1 MNDLV
6 QTKREELIEFIR
18 KQMEGPGGCN
28 DNFSLAYESWDPKE
42 EVLNT
47 TPGSIYSTSVLFPQK
62 KVNTGEV
69 VSQINDGGEA
79 YAAIPQGDNR
89 DDDYTPSERNEV
101 NGAIGNDVDDE
112 DIYSLN
118 RRFPNMVGISCCL
131 DHKVDLT
138 KDVVIAISG
147 RYYTKLKGSERTKV
161 QVIVKKDQEEFEK
174 FFKEN
179 EQLKNFFLYKEGKV
193 SAYDFSKQIN
203 DVRNLIKDINFKYAE
218 QISNSN
224 ANLKKLFNDIADRN
238 RFLLSYRDRL
248 FSHLT
253 RLNGEEYL
261 SEEEK
266 DSTIKMLKLI
276 EKYEC
281 FLSYLEDLVDMYDKN
296 SFGFWE
302 SHTFCKTVDLS
313 TLKSSGSRNKVIYNP
328 KNNPCLKDII
338 KKEIDSKRFLSLD
351 LWLQATFNS
360 KDKND
365 NDIYLKILLQNSSS
379 PFEED
384 KRHYFSIVTEDV
396 NKLCFFGVRIDV
408 TSDHIVPYHET
419 GRYTDTTKEEDKLE
433 FLYRD
438 IKDYGVGHFCS
449 VDWVVDKNKKVNHIF
464 SEFIPTYDTP
474 DIEPVPR
481 NKYAQFVEEGNKL
494 TPPPYLRNNQCLQFK
509 WLSTL
514 KDTSDNDILSSL
526 LAFIETYG
534 EWINGLESKVSE
546 EDKAFARTNIEACR
560 IDYLRMRSNVQ
571 QILSDGDNMLAFR
584 LMNTAMF
591 MQLWHNNKKKSLKAD
606 DLPEFDEEFYRDA
619 DEDIFNIGTP
629 ASWRPFQLAFIL
641 LNLDGIIQHP
651 DDDDWDH
658 RNNCV
663 DLVWFPTGGGKTEAY
678 LGIIGMSIIYR
689 RRKYGEQGY
698 GVSTIMRYTLRLLT
712 NQQFQRALSLILALE
727 QIRRWGDIYK
737 LGKQEIS
744 IGLYVGSNSL
754 PNKREDLEKEATKWT
769 SRNDGE
775 NSTKIPLDRCP
786 WCGSRLEYADNSF
799 CCSNEDCTF
808 EEGLP
813 VRLCDEDIYKDP
825 PTLLFGT
832 VDKFASIA
840 HKVSTSMPG
849 DDSRRLF
856 GKGNGLD
863 VLPPD
868 LVIQD
873 ELHLLLGPLGS
884 AVSLFECAIDQLC
897 TRDDGT
903 RPKIISSTATT
914 RNTDLQIRALYDRD
928 LNLFPKNGI
937 DYDDSFF
944 AFYKRSMT
952 PHHFESKRKYIGIM
966 PTGRTQMT
974 TQMRLTAILFV
985 HRALFEIE
993 HLNDKD
999 YEKVAD
1005 NYFSVISY
1013 FNSLKEVGKTDAL
1026 FYIEYVKYLRRLYKR
1041 VLRNGDLME
1050 CFYAGELTESEISG
1064 RLSASDVNKTF
1075 TEVATNWSLEKRL
1088 PHKEGEIW
1096 VRPVLPPDY
1105 ILATNMISVGLDV
1118 SRFNTIIMN
1127 SMPRNIAE
1135 YIQASSRVARS
1146 VKGLVITSHNPFRS
1160 RDVSHFEK
1168 FREFHEKLYYYVEP
1182 ISITPFS
1189 KKSVEKYFSLYMAAI
1204 IRHSFM
1210 ELADGNSAKNL
1221 TTVELKKSV
1230 NDKVMEYINNRYDR
1244 TVNLPQKMALQKG
1257 LLTENLKKNV
1267 EAFVGEALNQWEA
1280 MATATENL
1288 TYKADPYRRK
1298 KPYLF
1303 IAPDAYDDER
1313 EQSCWTVPTSLRIVE
1328 PEAVL
1333 HVKVK

>member
-1 MNDLV
+1 MMDLV
-6 QTKREELIEFIR
+6 HTKREELIGFIR
-18 KQMEGPGGCN
+18 RQMEGPGGCN
-28 DNFSLAYESWDPKE
+28 DNFSIASEDWNPEE

-47 TPGSIYSTSVLFPQK
+47 TPGSIYSTSVLFPK
-62 KVNTGEV
+62 KVLKEEV
-69 VSQINDGGEA
+69 TLQKNNEDESYSEDPQISG
-79 YAAIPQGDNR
+79 
-89 DDDYTPSERNEV
+89 DDDNHTPSDRDEI
-101 NGAIGNDVDDE
+101 NGAIGNDVDDD

-118 RRFPNMVGISCCL
+118 RRFPNTVGISCCL
-131 DHKVDLT
+131 DEEVDLT
-138 KDVVIAISG
+138 KDVAITISG
-147 RYYTKLKGSERTKV
+147 RYYTKLKGGERTKV
-161 QVIVKKDQEEFEK
+161 QVVVKKDLEEFES

-179 EQLKNFFLYKEGKV
+179 EQFENFFSYKEGKLSV
-193 SAYDFSKQIN
+193 YDFSKRLN
-203 DVRNLIKDINFKYAE
+203 DVRNIIKDINFKYAE
-218 QISNSN
+218 KISCTDKD
-224 ANLKKLFNDIADRN
+224 LKKLFSDIPDRN

-253 RLNGEEYL
+253 RLKEEEYL

-266 DSTIKMLKLI
+266 TATIKMIKEIEKHECFISYFEDLI
-276 EKYEC
+276 EM
-281 FLSYLEDLVDMYDKN
+281 FDKK

-302 SHTFCKTVDLS
+302 SHTFRKNVDLS
-313 TLKSSGSRNKVIYNP
+313 SLKKTTSGNKAIYSP
-328 KNNPCLKDII
+328 KKNPCLKEIVRE
-338 KKEIDSKRFLSLD
+338 EIDSTHFIALD
-351 LWLQATFNS
+351 LWLQVTINS
-360 KDKND
+360 KDKD
-365 NDIYLKILLQNSSS
+365 DKDVYLKILLQNTSS

-384 KRHYFSIVTEDV
+384 KLHYFSIVSEGV
-396 NKLCFFGVRIDV
+396 NRLCFFGVKIDV
-408 TSDHIVPYHET
+408 ISDRIKPYHEN
-419 GRYTDTTKEEDKLE
+419 GRYKDITKEEDRLD

-438 IKDYGVGHFCS
+438 IKDYGVGHLCS
-449 VDWVVDKNKKVNHIF
+449 VDWEFDENNKVKHIF
-464 SEFIPTYDTP
+464 SEFIPSYETP

-481 NKYAQFVEEGNKL
+481 NKYAPFVEERNKL
-494 TPPPYLRNNQCLQFK
+494 MPPPFLNNNQCLSFK
-509 WLSTL
+509 WLSSIMETTDSEIQNAL
-514 KDTSDNDILSSL
+514 LS
-526 LAFIETYG
+526 FVDTYG
-534 EWINGLESKVSE
+534 QWIDSLDSKVIE
-546 EDKAFARTNIEACR
+546 KDKMFAQANIESCR
-560 IDYLRMRSNVQ
+560 KDYHRMRSNVQ
-571 QILSDGDNMLAFR
+571 KILSDKENMLAFR

-591 MQLWHNNKKKSLKAD
+591 MQLWHNHKKNTLKAD
-606 DLPEFDEEFYRDA
+606 DLPEFNEVFYKEVD
-619 DEDIFNIGTP
+619 DDIFDIGTP

-641 LNLDGIIQHP
+641 LNLDGIVQHP
-651 DDDDWDH
+651 DDTKWDY
-658 RNNCV
+658 RNDCV

-678 LGIIGMSIIYR
+678 LGIIGMSIIVR
-689 RRKYGEQGY
+689 RRKNGEKGY
-698 GVSTIMRYTLRLLT
+698 GVSTIMRYTLRLLS

-727 QIRRWGDIYK
+727 QIRRWGDKYK
-737 LGKQEIS
+737 LGKKEIS

-754 PNKREDLEKEATKWT
+754 PNSREELDKEATSWT
-769 SRNDGE
+769 DRNDGE
-775 NSTKIPLDRCP
+775 NNTKIPLDRCP
-786 WCGSRLEYADNSF
+786 WCGGRLEYVDNAF
-799 CCSNEDCTF
+799 CCSNEDCTY

-813 VRLCDEDIYKDP
+813 VRLCDEDIYNNP

-840 HKVSTSMPG
+840 HKVSTTKMV

-856 GKGNGLD
+856 GRGKNFS

-868 LVIQD
+868 LIIQD

-897 TRDDGT
+897 SREDGT

-914 RNTDLQIRALYDRD
+914 RNTDLQIRALYDRN
-928 LNLFPKNGI
+928 LNIFPKNGI

-944 AFYKRSMT
+944 AFYKRT
-952 PHHFESKRKYIGIM
+952 ETNHHFESKRKYIGIM

-993 HLNDKD
+993 HLHDKD
-999 YEKVAD
+999 YEAVAD
-1005 NYFSVISY
+1005 NYYSVISY

-1041 VLRNGDLME
+1041 VLRFGDLME

-1075 TEVATNWSLEKRL
+1075 TEVATHWSLENRL
-1088 PHKEGEIW
+1088 PHKDGDKW
-1096 VRPVLPPDY
+1096 VRAVLPPDY

-1146 VKGLVITSHNPFRS
+1146 VQGLVITSHNPFRS

-1189 KKSVEKYFSLYMAAI
+1189 KKSVDKYFSLYMAAI
-1204 IRHSFM
+1204 IRHSFN
-1210 ELADGNSAKNL
+1210 ELADGNNARNL
-1221 TTVELKKSV
+1221 TSDELKKKV
-1230 NDKVMEYINNRYDR
+1230 YEKVMNYIYNRYNR
-1244 TVNLPQKMALQKG
+1244 TQNLPNELELQKG
-1257 LLTENLKKNV
+1257 LLTDDLKNNI
-1267 EAFVGEALNQWEA
+1267 EAFVDEALDQWYS
-1280 MATATENL
+1280 MATTTNDL
-1288 TYKADPYRRK
+1288 VYKAHPKSK
-1298 KPYLF
+1298 KPYLYV
-1303 IAPDAYDDER
+1303 APDAYDDER
-1313 EQSCWTVPTSLRIVE
+1313 EDSYWTVPTSLRIVE